1 MSDDAAIRRKL
12 RALATA
18 LRQFHSALLDK
29 AREDHEFMYGP
40 VGSPYEMFNLVTSH
54 PNFQWLRPLSGLM
67 ATLDEVLDTKDL
79 TLTGQQVRDVRQAL
93 DVLFSQTEPAFAEFR
108 KGYDAA
114 KERPAVAQADA
125 RWREVRDS
133 LSSLSA

>member
-29 AREDHEFMYGP
+29 AREDHEFMHGP
-40 VGSPYEMFNLVTSH
+40 VRSPYEMFNLVTSH

>member
-1 MSDDAAIRRKL
+1 MSDDSAIRRKL
-12 RALATA
+12 KALATA

>member
-1 MSDDAAIRRKL
+1 MSDDATIRRKL
-12 RALATA
+12 KDLATA

-29 AREDHEFMYGP
+29 TREDYEFMHGP

-79 TLTGQQVRDVRQAL
+79 TLTGKQVQDVTQAL
-93 DVLFSQTEPAFAEFR
+93 EVLFSQTEPAFAEFR
-108 KGYDAA
+108 RGYDAA
-114 KERPAVAQADA
+114 KDRPAVAEADA

>member
-1 MSDDAAIRRKL
+1 MSDDSAIRRKL

-29 AREDHEFMYGP
+29 AREDHEFMHGP
-40 VGSPYEMFNLVTSH
+40 VASPYEMFNLVTSH
-54 PNFQWLRPLSGLM
+54 PSFQWLRPLSGLM
-67 ATLDEVLDTKDL
+67 ATLDEVLDTKGL
-79 TLTGQQVRDVRQAL
+79 TLSGQQVRDVRQAL

-108 KGYDAA
+108 RGYDAA